1 MDYQIEI
8 NLVLMTKHSVIEL
21 RDGLW
26 QSFRHNSVSETT
38 HFYFFPRYEEND
50 INIIYKSSE
59 ANLRLGYKVF
69 DTLSGKINPA

>member
-8 NLVLMTKHSVIEL
+8 NLVLMTKHSVIEM

-26 QSFRHNSVSETT
+26 QTFYHNAIAETS

-50 INIIYKSSE
+50 INIIYKSS
-59 ANLRLGYKVF
+59 
-69 DTLSGKINPA
+69 